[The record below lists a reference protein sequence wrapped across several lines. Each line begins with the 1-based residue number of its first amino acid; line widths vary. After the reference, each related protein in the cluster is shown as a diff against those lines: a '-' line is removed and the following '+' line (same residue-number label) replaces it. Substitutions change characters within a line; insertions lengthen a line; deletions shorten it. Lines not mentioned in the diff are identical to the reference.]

1 VRAVIKGA
9 NAAGMAAALGLAA
22 LLLMPGTGAAKGF
35 RPHLSHPGPGFF
47 AKSALLHRRHAFRHR
62 HRQFGDLLPGYGS
75 VMPNAYIEPDTDAAA
90 PVNFVVAPPVAQCR
104 HSRETVTV
112 PSEDG
117 GTREITI
124 TRC

>member
-1 VRAVIKGA
+1 MIKGVY
-9 NAAGMAAALGLAA
+9 AAGIAAALGLAA
-22 LLLMPGTGAAKGF
+22 LPLMPPAVVAKGF
-35 RPHLSHPGPGFF
+35 HPHLSHRGPGFF
-47 AKSALLHRRHAFRHR
+47 AKSSLLHRHRAFGHR
-62 HRQFGDLLPGYGS
+62 HRQFGDLLAGYGD
-75 VMPNAYIEPDTDAAA
+75 VMPDASIAPDFDMATPA
-90 PVNFVVAPPVAQCR
+90 NFIVASPVARCH

>member
-1 VRAVIKGA
+1 MIKGVF
-9 NAAGMAAALGLAA
+9 AGGIAAALGLAG
-22 LLLMPGTGAAKGF
+22 LLLMPAAVTAKGSG
-35 RPHLSHPGPGFF
+35 PHRSHVGPGFF
-47 AKSALLHRRHAFRHR
+47 AKSALRHHHHAFRHR
-62 HRQFGDLLPGYGS
+62 HRQFGNVLAGYS
-75 VMPNAYIEPDTDAAA
+75 YVMPDAHIEPEIDAAFPINFIA
-90 PVNFVVAPPVAQCR
+90 SPVVRCH